1 MRIERAGKVDRAQ
14 REQQAHEDGDDAAAY
29 SHALT
34 FSRGYRRGMAVQY
47 QRFVALGDSQT
58 EGLNDGDDSVGVRG
72 WADRF
77 AERLA
82 ATTSPGLTYANLAV
96 RGCRARHVHEEQ
108 LPAALALEP
117 DLASVVVGMNDLL
130 RHDYDLAST
139 VRQVEST
146 FAALRATGCRVL
158 TTNFPDVSLMLPVM
172 GWLRSREVELNDRLG
187 EAAARHDVEVLDL
200 FGIRLSADPAMW
212 SHDRIHGST
221 LGHQRIAAGMC
232 ALLGLPGSDHSWVEP
247 TGAGTGRLH
256 LVRRDAWW
264 LATFMVPFLT
274 RQLRGRGPMA
284 DRSAKRPQ
292 LLPVIVPETLP
303 ENDEGFRQAQPPG
316 AEPVETL

>member
-1 MRIERAGKVDRAQ
+1 MLPA
-14 REQQAHEDGDDAAAY
+14 
-29 SHALT
+29 
-34 FSRGYRRGMAVQY
+34 YRRY
-47 QRFVALGDSQT
+47 VALGDSQT
-58 EGLNDGDDSVGVRG
+58 EGLNDGDDLSGVRG

-82 ATTSPGLTYANLAV
+82 ETSSPELTYANLAV

-130 RHDYDLAST
+130 RHDYDLEAT
-139 VRQVEST
+139 VAQVEQT
-146 FAALRATGCRVL
+146 FAALRATGCRVV
-158 TTNFPDVSLMLPVM
+158 TTSFPDVARMLPVM
-172 GWLRSREVELNDRLG
+172 GWLRGKEVELNDRLND
-187 EAAARHDVEVLDL
+187 AAARHDVDVLDL
-200 FGIRLSADPAMW
+200 FTIGLTSDPAMW

-232 ALLGLPGSDHSWVEP
+232 ELMGLPASDHSWAEP
-247 TGAGTGRLH
+247 TGTSPGLLH
-256 LVRRDAWW
+256 VVRRDAWW

-284 DRSAKRPQ
+284 DRTAKRPQ
-292 LLPVIVPETLP
+292 LLPVLAPDAPDAPGRDNGRSTLSG
-303 ENDEGFRQAQPPG
+303 EA
-316 AEPVETL
+316 AV

>member
-1 MRIERAGKVDRAQ
+1 MATQ
-14 REQQAHEDGDDAAAY
+14 
-29 SHALT
+29 
-34 FSRGYRRGMAVQY
+34 YR
-47 QRFVALGDSQT
+47 RFVALGDSQT
-58 EGLNDGDDSVGVRG
+58 EGLNDGDDHVGVRG

-82 ATTSPGLTYANLAV
+82 ETTSPDLTYANLAV
-96 RGCRARHVHEEQ
+96 RGCRARHVRNDQ

-130 RHDYDLAST
+130 RHDYDLEAT
-139 VRQVEST
+139 VAQVEET

-158 TTNFPDVSLMLPVM
+158 TTSFPDVSLMLPVM
-172 GWLRSREVELNDRLG
+172 GWLRPREVELNDRLG

-200 FGIRLSADPAMW
+200 FSIGLTADPAMW

-232 ALLGLPGSDHSWVEP
+232 ELMGLPGSDHSWVEP
-247 TGAGTGRLH
+247 TAGSPGLLH
-256 LVRRDAWW
+256 VVRRDAWW

-284 DRSAKRPQ
+284 DHTAKRPE
-292 LLPVIVPETLP
+292 L
-303 ENDEGFRQAQPPG
+303 
-316 AEPVETL
+316 EPVRRPVVELQVETADPS